1 MRTAFF
7 AGKSAEVSEHCR
19 LARDDMFRIQEHLIE
34 PVDRV
39 AVARECLKR
48 ITSAV
53 SIRQIFGPR
62 LVRGAAEEL
71 NESLELAVRT
81 IEWLMSDR
89 YHRSELERPVELQ
102 TAEVLVEVVGV
113 IVGAGTLKIT
123 RLKAL
128 HRTSY
133 RLKEHARFLYQKACQ
148 DDGGYFGQLGE
159 AILSEI
165 RNAALGLDFKA
176 DDVGSEIITKMHQLR
191 RCRRPRYA

>member
-1 MRTAFF
+1 MRTTFF

-19 LARDDMFRIQEHLIE
+19 LARDDMFRIQEHLME

-48 ITSAV
+48 VAAAV
-53 SIRQIFGPR
+53 SIRHIFGPR
-62 LVRGAAEEL
+62 RVRGAAEEL
-71 NESLELAVRT
+71 NNSLELAVRT

-102 TAEVLVEVVGV
+102 AAEILVEVVGI
-113 IVGAGTLKIT
+113 IVEAGTLKIT

-128 HRTSY
+128 HRTCS
-133 RLKEHARFLYQKACQ
+133 RLKEHARFLYQIACR
-148 DDGGYFGQLGE
+148 DDGRYFGQLGE
-159 AILSEI
+159 ALLSDI
-165 RNAALGLDFKA
+165 RNTALGLDFKA